1 MVSHRLGLPWIHSRY
16 FMSSSF
22 IISVFICD
30 LSDLFETQTGGLC
43 LSGLLVPHSLQQRTR
58 LTLI

>member
-1 MVSHRLGLPWIHSRY
+1 MVPHPLGSPWIHSRY

-30 LSDLFETQTGGLC
+30 LSDLFK
-43 LSGLLVPHSLQQRTR
+43 R
-58 LTLI
+58 